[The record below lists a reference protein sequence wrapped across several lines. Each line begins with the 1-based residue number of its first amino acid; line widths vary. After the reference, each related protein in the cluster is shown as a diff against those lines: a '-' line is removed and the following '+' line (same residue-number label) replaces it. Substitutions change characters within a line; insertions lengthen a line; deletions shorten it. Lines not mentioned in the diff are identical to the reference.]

1 MNRKMLA
8 RIASTSLLLGVAT
21 VGCSSNSQMS
31 HPASLS
37 DQAPK
42 ATEVAARSAEKARA
56 ALTAHKG
63 DAAVAAAEKAVAV
76 QPENAGYRLLL
87 GQSYLTAGRFA
98 SAETSFRDTLTLSPD
113 LAKARFDLALT
124 HIALGRNA
132 EALVALRSLTGSVQV
147 SDLGLA
153 MAMAGDRQDG
163 IKMLIDLIRSGK
175 SDARGRQNLA
185 LAFALDGRWGEARAM
200 AMQDTPP
207 DRINTQIGGW
217 AELARPQAGGA
228 QQVAA
233 MLGVKPAVDPGL
245 PTELALAQPKP
256 AAALAAVVAAP
267 AVQPT
272 APQIAPVALS
282 MSQPA
287 PAAMAVAPV
296 ATGVVTVPVYDPIRA
311 VAFADA
317 PAATVVLA
325 AQRSPFASDLALPS
339 LLRQQAAPQLPP
351 PLVARPAQ
359 IQQVAAAAPRK
370 GGYVVQLGAYSRA
383 GSIQTA
389 WAKAS
394 RLMPRL
400 GGYNPARAQ
409 FSFAGGALVRLSV
422 SGFATHADAT
432 HLCEQIHARGG
443 HCFVRAAAGDAPI
456 QWVRRA
462 EPVQIATR

>member
-8 RIASTSLLLGVAT
+8 RIATTSLLLGVAT
-21 VGCSSNSQMS
+21 VGCSSNTQMN
-31 HPASLS
+31 HLASLP

-56 ALTAHKG
+56 ALAVHKG

-76 QPENAGYRLLL
+76 QPDNASYRLLL

-124 HIALGRNA
+124 HIALGRDA
-132 EALVALRSLTGSVQV
+132 EALVALRSLTGSVQA

-153 MAMAGDRQDG
+153 MAMAGDRQGG

-207 DRINTQIGGW
+207 DRINSQIGGW
-217 AELARPQAGGA
+217 AELARPQAGGS

-233 MLGVKPAVDPGL
+233 MLGVKLAADPGL

-256 AAALAAVVAAP
+256 SAAPVALAAVEP
-267 AVQPT
+267 
-272 APQIAPVALS
+272 APQIAPVALA
-282 MSQPA
+282 MAQPA
-287 PAAMAVAPV
+287 PTRMAVAPV
-296 ATGVVTVPVYDPIRA
+296 ATGVVTVPVHDPIRA
-311 VAFADA
+311 AAFADA
-317 PAATVVLA
+317 PATTVVLA

-339 LLRQQAAPQLPP
+339 LLRQQAAPQLPSP
-351 PLVARPAQ
+351 PVARPAQ
-359 IQQVAAAAPRK
+359 TQLVAATAPRK

-400 GGYNPARAQ
+400 GGYNPARAE

-422 SGFATHADAT
+422 SGFATHADAAR
-432 HLCEQIHARGG
+432 LCEQIHARGG

-462 EPVQIATR
+462 DPVQIATR